1 MADEHRVHTGSGDND
16 TGRGN
21 AAGASVGRLKDT
33 RINLSNV
40 NDVEDA
46 EYWLAVY
53 FRLDCDA
60 HLWQP
65 AKRREHGER
74 LILFG
79 QEARELRGLL
89 ECVSLSLTPPVA
101 PKPPEE
107 W

>member
-1 MADEHRVHTGSGDND
+1 MMVECIPE
-16 TGRGN
+16 
-21 AAGASVGRLKDT
+21 AAAIATSAAEMLPARKWVRLKDT
-33 RINLSNV
+33 WINLENV
-40 NDVEDA
+40 TFIEDA

-53 FRLDCDA
+53 FRLDYDA

-89 ECVSLSLTPPVA
+89 EFISLSLTPPKL
-101 PKPPEE
+101 PKSHDE

>member
-1 MADEHRVHTGSGDND
+1 MSIECIQE
-16 TGRGN
+16 
-21 AAGASVGRLKDT
+21 AATTTPAEATLPAPLWVRLKDT
-33 RINLSNV
+33 WINLSNV
-40 NDVEDA
+40 NYVEDA

-53 FRLDCDA
+53 FRLDHDA

-89 ECVSLSLTPPVA
+89 ECVSLSLTPPVP

>member
-1 MADEHRVHTGSGDND
+1 MSIECIQE
-16 TGRGN
+16 
-21 AAGASVGRLKDT
+21 AATTTPAEATLPAPLWVRLKDT

-40 NDVEDA
+40 NYVEDA

-89 ECVSLSLTPPVA
+89 ECVSLSLTPPVP